1 MRILHCTFDPITQK
15 ELEYCLQYRKENG
28 IKDVFIRVDQDGV
41 LPYQNVSNLLK
52 DVFDHIAIIHLY
64 TGNICGEEI
73 PVSLKNEEELARN
86 GCFYLCARGSKTL
99 IHQNGYYYESIA
111 KALLN
116 HGGMNILFQLL

>member
-41 LPYQNVSNLLK
+41 LPYQKRLK
-52 DVFDHIAIIHLY
+52 LVERCIRPYRHIHLY

-73 PVSLKNEEELARN
+73 PVSLKNEEDLK
-86 GCFYLCARGSKTL
+86 SKVAL
-99 IHQNGYYYESIA
+99 IITDIE
-111 KALLN
+111 
-116 HGGMNILFQLL
+116 MFLFMCTRQ